1 MEQLKV
7 NDIFDCVN
15 RLMKKGMQYHDIM
28 KLPIYIGDD
37 DELNG
42 VHCGWYVELVDTK
55 DKDCE
60 DIIQMINED
69 FGNHKIKEKAI
80 LIS

>member
-28 KLPIYIGDD
+28 KLPIYIGND

-42 VHCGWYVELVDTK
+42 VHCGWYVELIDAN
-55 DKDCE
+55 DKE
-60 DIIQMINED
+60 DYAIQMINED